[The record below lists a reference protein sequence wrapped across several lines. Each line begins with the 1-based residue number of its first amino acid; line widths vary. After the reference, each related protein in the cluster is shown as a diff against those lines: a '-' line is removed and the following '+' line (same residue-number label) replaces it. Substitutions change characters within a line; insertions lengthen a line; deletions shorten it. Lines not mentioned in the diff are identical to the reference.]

1 MGEKRQATVC
11 HLQAACMVRE
21 GIERLYRDTCTVYG
35 MVPYQKE
42 NRATAY
48 QEEVILENQ
57 PCKLSYY
64 KGMLSA
70 NPVAANDGISSAVQ
84 QTIKLFIAPELDLPP
99 GSKIQV
105 SHLGRTLYFKSSGV
119 PAIFANHQEIQLE
132 LAEKWA

>member
-1 MGEKRQATVC
+1 MGEKCQAAVG

-48 QEEVILENQ
+48 QEEIILENQ
-57 PCKLSYY
+57 PCKLSYSQA
-64 KGMLSA
+64 LSSQ
-70 NPVAANDGISSAVQ
+70 PVAANDGIASAIQ
-84 QTIKLFIAPELDLPP
+84 QVVKLFIAPELDLPP

-105 SHLGRTLYFKSSGV
+105 FHLGRTLYFKSSGV
-119 PAIFANHQEIQLE
+119 SAIFANHQEIQLE
-132 LAEKWA
+132 LMEKWA